1 MKGRSLSMLFLK
13 EKKVHSELRIR
24 NGVHNWEY
32 WHLALRLALPFA
44 SRNFSR

>member
-1 MKGRSLSMLFLK
+1 MRD
-13 EKKVHSELRIR
+13 KKIKAELRIR

-32 WHLALRLALPFA
+32 WHTALRMALPFA